1 MMPLENDLLT
11 IEEYI
16 TAYRQNIGFEGK
28 VVAVFGCNAYTKS
41 IRDILAKNEIKLS
54 VILDNDVRKQNK
66 ISLGILMRSPEEVV
80 REEKDLVVIIYS
92 GYCNEMVKQL
102 EELGVYKENIL
113 AIPFR
118 PFKRGKYDESLEG
131 MKEKYIEVCHGY
143 EIYTGIMSELSVEYL
158 FVCPYKGTGDVYHAV
173 SFLDRYAKE
182 RGIINYGV
190 LVMSNAGA
198 KVVQLFGFDKVY
210 VLKSEEDMVYLL
222 GAWVFWGEEKMKM
235 KPIRHCGWRW
245 KMSPWVFGKD
255 DVTFLDMFRSDVFG
269 FSENVEPALPR
280 KNGNIKYIEQLFFNN
295 GLSKGRTVILSPYAN
310 SVEPEMTYDIWGMLA
325 DKIKEAG
332 FDVCT
337 NCVGEELPIKG
348 TKPLAFSYADAIDVL
363 EYAGFFVGI
372 RSGLCDIVSS
382 AKCKMIIVYENGI
395 RALNY
400 NFFGLSTMG
409 LNREEIPII
418 YSSVEDIDNIVRELR
433 N

>member
-16 TAYRQNIGFEGK
+16 TVYKENVGFVGK

-41 IRDILAKNEIKLS
+41 IRNILAKHGIELS

-66 ISLGILMRSPEEVV
+66 ISLGMLIRSPEEVV
-80 REEKDLVVIIYS
+80 REENELVVIIYS
-92 GYCNEMVKQL
+92 GYCSEMVKQL
-102 EELGVYKENIL
+102 NDLGVYKDNIL

-118 PFKRGKYDESLEG
+118 PFKRGIYDESLEG
-131 MKEKYIEVCHGY
+131 LGKKYAEVCYGY
-143 EIYTGIMSELSVEYL
+143 EVYNRIMSELAVEYL

-173 SFLDRYAKE
+173 SFLDRYARE
-182 RGIINYGV
+182 QGITNYGV

-198 KVVQLFGFDKVY
+198 KVVRLFGLDNVY
-210 VLKSEEDMVYLL
+210 ILKSEEDMVFLL

-245 KMSPWVFGKD
+245 KMSPWVFDKD

-269 FSENVEPALPR
+269 FSEVVEPALPYR
-280 KNGNIKYIEQLFFNN
+280 NGNIEYIEKLFSDN
-295 GLSKGRTVILSPYAN
+295 GLSRGKTVILSPYAN
-310 SVEPEMTYDIWGMLA
+310 SVEPEMTYETWGLLA
-325 DKIKEAG
+325 EKIQEAG

-382 AKCKMIIVYENGI
+382 AKCKMIIIYENGI
-395 RALNY
+395 RALSY
-400 NFFGLSTMG
+400 NFFGLSAMG
-409 LNREEIPII
+409 LNYEEIPII
-418 YSSVEDIDNIVRELR
+418 YSSIEDIDKIIMELR